1 MPRLRVPGY
10 AASTRR
16 WSASVPGLATG
27 AQVRCGSYPE
37 YPSTA
42 RPKERLARGAAD
54 ASTAE
59 EVIAVAAVSSV
70 TSRRKVLVFCH
81 GVPVWAAASR
91 GPSLFTSDRSA
102 ADPAN

>member
-1 MPRLRVPGY
+1 MIKNERQHRITKAHAEKFRATLNQ
-10 AASTRR
+10 
-16 WSASVPGLATG
+16 LA
-27 AQVRCGSYPE
+27 
-37 YPSTA
+37 STA

-81 GVPVWAAASR
+81 GVPVRAAASR